1 MCLSF
6 HARAIKT
13 ATIVTKFGLDYSAA
27 VSAVSILH
35 EFHCRTFG
43 GLTDRSNYGEMILL
57 HSYNREI
64 LLLKS

>member
-43 GLTDRSNYGEMILL
+43 GLTDRSTME
-57 HSYNREI
+57 R
-64 LLLKS
+64 